1 MRRRLPYFTPVSILI
16 AIALVL
22 GTGFIFWKTGG
33 FGISPGPVTG
43 KSRPGIVL
51 QGFSSHADLEQD
63 CLRCHQ
69 PLSTSQA
76 ALCLDCHQ
84 TVKQQIDEHTAL
96 HGSLPSETSCAA
108 CHAEHKGRDF
118 DPTVDALAGFNH
130 DQTRFPLT
138 GEHLTTS
145 CEDCH
150 QDNQFRF
157 ASADCIQCHK
167 EPRVHKGMF
176 GQDCAACHS
185 ADAWTPATNDGEAYD
200 HAKTGFVLTRHQTDA
215 AGEPLRCTACHAG
228 NPEKPFDQQTCV
240 SCHQKSQADFQAK
253 HLERY
258 GSNCIQCHDGADRMI
273 PFDHANFFPLDGK
286 HAEVKCSKC
295 HADQKYKGVP
305 TTCAECHKEPK
316 IHAGIFGSECQDC
329 HTANGWVP
337 ALLNKH
343 SFPLDHGGKGE
354 VNCQTCHLNTY
365 PEYTC
370 YSCHDHQPEEITASH
385 KRANISEA
393 DLPDC
398 TRCHAGGER

>member
-1 MRRRLPYFTPVSILI
+1 
-16 AIALVL
+16 
-22 GTGFIFWKTGG
+22 
-33 FGISPGPVTG
+33 
-43 KSRPGIVL
+43 
-51 QGFSSHADLEQD
+51 
-63 CLRCHQ
+63 
-69 PLSTSQA
+69 
-76 ALCLDCHQ
+76 
-84 TVKQQIDEHTAL
+84 
-96 HGSLPSETSCAA
+96 
-108 CHAEHKGRDF
+108 
-118 DPTVDALAGFNH
+118 
-130 DQTRFPLT
+130 
-138 GEHLTTS
+138 
-145 CEDCH
+145 
-150 QDNQFRF
+150 
-157 ASADCIQCHK
+157 
-167 EPRVHKGMF
+167 
-176 GQDCAACHS
+176 
-185 ADAWTPATNDGEAYD
+185 
-200 HAKTGFVLTRHQTDA
+200 
-215 AGEPLRCTACHAG
+215 
-228 NPEKPFDQQTCV
+228 
-240 SCHQKSQADFQAK
+240 
-253 HLERY
+253 
-258 GSNCIQCHDGADRMI
+258 MI

-343 SFPLDHGGKGE
+343 TFPLDHGGKGE

>member
-185 ADAWTPATNDGEAYD
+185 ADAWTPATNDGRLMTMR
-200 HAKTGFVLTRHQTDA
+200 KLVLSSLAIRRMLPVSRCA
-215 AGEPLRCTACHAG
+215 AQPATQGIRKNLLTSKLVFLATK
-228 NPEKPFDQQTCV
+228 NPR
-240 SCHQKSQADFQAK
+240 
-253 HLERY
+253 L
-258 GSNCIQCHDGADRMI
+258 
-273 PFDHANFFPLDGK
+273 
-286 HAEVKCSKC
+286 
-295 HADQKYKGVP
+295 
-305 TTCAECHKEPK
+305 
-316 IHAGIFGSECQDC
+316 IFRRNILSDM
-329 HTANGWVP
+329 AP
-337 ALLNKH
+337 
-343 SFPLDHGGKGE
+343 
-354 VNCQTCHLNTY
+354 
-365 PEYTC
+365 
-370 YSCHDHQPEEITASH
+370 TASS
-385 KRANISEA
+385 ATMGQTA
-393 DLPDC
+393 
-398 TRCHAGGER
+398 